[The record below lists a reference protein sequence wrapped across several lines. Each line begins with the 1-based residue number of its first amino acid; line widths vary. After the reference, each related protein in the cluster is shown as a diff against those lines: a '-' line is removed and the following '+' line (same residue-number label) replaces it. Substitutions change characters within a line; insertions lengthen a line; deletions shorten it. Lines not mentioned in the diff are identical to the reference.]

1 MIQAIMNSDKHGTF
15 YREFNTM
22 EECQEYMG
30 NIGVF
35 ALLLHE
41 GEKINICLYEI
52 FAKNDL
58 EPSFS
63 VFIPA
68 ANQIAAH
75 NYFKQLYPKDTFVS
89 CDKIG

>member
-22 EECQEYMG
+22 EECQKYME

-41 GEKINICLYEI
+41 GEKIDVCLYEI
-52 FAKNDL
+52 FAKNECD
-58 EPSFS
+58 ESYS
-63 VFIPA
+63 TFIYA
-68 ANQIAAH
+68 ANAIAAQ
-75 NYFKQLYPKDTFVS
+75 NYFNQLYPNDKFIAT
-89 CDKIG
+89 DKIG